1 MTPPV
6 SNDPASSVQELGFHN
21 EASRLVNQTQHQ
33 EIQGG
38 QHIYM

>member
-1 MTPPV
+1 MTLPV
-6 SNDPASSVQELGFHN
+6 TNHPASNLEKFGFQN
-21 EASRLVNQTQHQ
+21 EASRLVNQTQYQ